1 MFFNAPDD
9 DTTTLSLV
17 VLVLVLVLMLV
28 VVVVVVLVV
37 VVVAVAAAALVD
49 ALALFALRVA
59 SSSIKS
65 PTPHQQIQRDFV
77 LLLLPV
83 SYVSVCSIAF
93 FFARV
98 VIVVTVKFF
107 ELTCHI
113 PSAPLSILHAA
124 HADAQQ

>member
-1 MFFNAPDD
+1 MTLHYSQISRCSLMFFNAPDD

-65 PTPHQQIQRDFV
+65 LTPHQQIQRDFV
-77 LLLLPV
+77 LLLPV
-83 SYVSVCSIAF
+83 FVRLCLLNRLLFRSRRHRRNGQIF
-93 FFARV
+93 
-98 VIVVTVKFF
+98 
-107 ELTCHI
+107 
-113 PSAPLSILHAA
+113 
-124 HADAQQ
+124 